1 MNGRGQRWVA
11 LLAVIALVAVLWGVV
26 LPRLS
31 RTETVRSRQR
41 WLEQKR
47 IDPAA
52 MFYTELPL
60 LEHSSR

>member
-1 MNGRGQRWVA
+1 MKGPRLRF
-11 LLAVIALVAVLWGVV
+11 LAAIGMMIVLWGVV

-31 RTETVRSRQR
+31 RTGVVIERER
-41 WLEQKR
+41 WLEQHQ

-60 LEHSSR
+60 LDEIVD